1 MPNID
6 LILGA
11 DPSRKRSVRTEPTQR
26 RSSQRLDA
34 LLDAAA
40 EIVDESG
47 FERLTTQM
55 VAERAGASIGT
66 VYRYFPDRVAV
77 LYALRERSVRR
88 FRERVAEE
96 MARTEL
102 ASWWTVVDV
111 ALDVS
116 SKMYAGEPGFSV
128 VHAAQRE
135 LAEGD
140 VEPEFAH
147 RMARLIEAE
156 FGGEGDQAELRFRLG
171 VAMEIGDALI
181 SRAYERSV
189 DGDERYLSEAKRLV
203 HDYLA
208 EHLGHAVAASSA
220 A

>member
-1 MPNID
+1 MPNVD

-11 DPSRKRSVRTEPTQR
+11 DSSRKRSVRTEPTQR

-77 LYALRERSVRR
+77 VEALRERAIQR
-88 FRERVAEE
+88 FRERVAD
-96 MARTEL
+96 EL
-102 ASWWTVVDV
+102 ERATPATWWDLIDISLDACI
-111 ALDVS
+111 ALYRD
-116 SKMYAGEPGFSV
+116 EPGFTV
-128 VHAAQRE
+128 VHAGHRDRGE
-135 LAEGD
+135 D
-140 VEPEFAH
+140 HEPEFAA
-147 RMARLIEAE
+147 RMAQLIAAEFEIDLEAE
-156 FGGEGDQAELRFRLG
+156 ELGFRIGIALE
-171 VAMEIGDALI
+171 VADSLI
-181 SRAYERSV
+181 NRAFERSI
-189 DGDERYLSEAKRLV
+189 DGDERYLAEARALV
-203 HDYLA
+203 QSYLR
-208 EHLGHAVAASSA
+208 EHLGMPRAASTA

>member
-1 MPNID
+1 VPNVD

-11 DPSRKRSVRTEPTQR
+11 DSSRKRSVRTEPTQR

-77 LYALRERSVRR
+77 VEALRERAIRR
-88 FRERVAEE
+88 YRERVAD
-96 MARTEL
+96 EL
-102 ASWWTVVDV
+102 ERHAPATWWDLIDISLDACI
-111 ALDVS
+111 ALYRD
-116 SKMYAGEPGFSV
+116 EPGFTV
-128 VHAAQRE
+128 VHAGRRE
-135 LAEGD
+135 RDAEH
-140 VEPEFAH
+140 EPEFAA
-147 RMARLIEAE
+147 RMAQLIAAEFEIDLEAE
-156 FGGEGDQAELRFRLG
+156 ELGFRIGIALE
-171 VAMEIGDALI
+171 VADSLI
-181 SRAYERSV
+181 NRAFERSIE
-189 DGDERYLSEAKRLV
+189 GDERYLAEARALV
-203 HDYLA
+203 QSYLR
-208 EHLGHAVAASSA
+208 EHLGAPRAASTA

>member
-11 DPSRKRSVRTEPTQR
+11 DHGRKRSVRTEPTQR

-40 EIVDESG
+40 EIVDELG

-77 LYALRERSVRR
+77 LHALRERGVRR
-88 FRERVAEE
+88 YRERLAESMERADLAEWWDVVA
-96 MARTEL
+96 L
-102 ASWWTVVDV
+102 
-111 ALDVS
+111 ALDVCTDL
-116 SKMYAGEPGFSV
+116 YRDEPGFSV
-128 VHAAQRE
+128 LHAAPRERSDRDGEPE
-135 LAEGD
+135 LA
-140 VEPEFAH
+140 H
-147 RMARLIEAE
+147 RVARLMEHEFGIDDEAE
-156 FGGEGDQAELRFRLG
+156 VRFRLG
-171 VAMEIGDALI
+171 VSLEIGGALI
-181 SRAYERSV
+181 HRAFER
-189 DGDERYLSEAKRLV
+189 DAAGDERYLDEARRVVREYLDE
-203 HDYLA
+203 HLA
-208 EHLGHAVAASSA
+208 ERASSA

>member
-1 MPNID
+1 MPNVD

-11 DPSRKRSVRTEPTQR
+11 DSSRKRSVRTEPTQR

-77 LYALRERSVRR
+77 VEALRERAIQRY
-88 FRERVAEE
+88 RERVADDLE
-96 MARTEL
+96 RLTPGT
-102 ASWWTVVDV
+102 WWDIIDI
-111 ALDVS
+111 ALDACIAL
-116 SKMYAGEPGFSV
+116 YRDEPGFTV
-128 VHAAQRE
+128 VHAGRRDRSA
-135 LAEGD
+135 D
-140 VEPEFAH
+140 HEPEFAV
-147 RMARLIEAE
+147 RMAQLIAAE
-156 FGGEGDQAELRFRLG
+156 FELELEADELRFRIGIALE
-171 VAMEIGDALI
+171 VADALI
-181 SRAYERSV
+181 NRAFERSI
-189 DGDERYLSEAKRLV
+189 DGDERYLAEARSLV
-203 HDYLA
+203 QSYLR
-208 EHLGHAVAASSA
+208 EHLGAPRAASTA

>member
-1 MPNID
+1 MSNVD

-11 DPSRKRSVRTEPTQR
+11 DPSRKRAVRTEPTQR

-40 EIVDESG
+40 EIVDECG

-77 LYALRERSVRR
+77 LHALRERAERR
-88 FRERVAEE
+88 YRERVADELE
-96 MARTEL
+96 RTEL
-102 ASWWTVVDV
+102 NTWWSVIDLTIDV
-111 ALDVS
+111 GAE
-116 SKMYAGEPGFSV
+116 MYRDEPGFSV
-128 VHAAQRE
+128 LHGAERE

-140 VEPEFAH
+140 IEPELAH
-147 RMARLIEAE
+147 RLARLIDAE
-156 FGGEGDQAELRFRLG
+156 FGGEIDQGELRFRLG
-171 VAMEIGDALI
+171 VVMEIAGALMN
-181 SRAYERSV
+181 RAFQRDET
-189 DGDERYLSEAKRLV
+189 GDERYLDEIRRLV

-208 EHLGHAVAASSA
+208 EHLGAARAEHDA

>member
-11 DPSRKRSVRTEPTQR
+11 DHGRRRSVRTEPTQR

-40 EIVDESG
+40 EIVDELG

-77 LYALRERSVRR
+77 LHALRERSVRR
-88 FRERVAEE
+88 FRERLAE
-96 MARTEL
+96 AVDGAEL
-102 ASWWTVVDV
+102 AAWWDVVDV
-111 ALDVS
+111 ALDVCVDL
-116 SKMYAGEPGFSV
+116 YRNEPGFAV
-128 VHAAQRE
+128 VYSAPRE
-135 LAEGD
+135 ASELDG
-140 VEPEFAH
+140 EPEIAH
-147 RMARLIEAE
+147 RVARLLEHDFGVADDAE
-156 FGGEGDQAELRFRLG
+156 VRLRLG
-171 VAMEIGDALI
+171 IALEIGATLIHRAFARDDA
-181 SRAYERSV
+181 
-189 DGDERYLSEAKRLV
+189 GDARYLDEAHRV
-203 HDYLA
+203 VRDYLGR
-208 EHLGHAVAASSA
+208 HLADRLAAAPA